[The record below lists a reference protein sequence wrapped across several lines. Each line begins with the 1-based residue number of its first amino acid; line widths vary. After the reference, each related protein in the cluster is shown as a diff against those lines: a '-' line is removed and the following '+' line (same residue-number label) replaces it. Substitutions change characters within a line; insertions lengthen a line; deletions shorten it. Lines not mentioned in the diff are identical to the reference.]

1 MDFSFFYKKRQGSL
15 LQTLVM
21 CILMASISVMIMK
34 WIMMRYTMSVRLNRS
49 VQSKARAE
57 GVFYNRMSG
66 WNYQNAPADFSNVVD
81 GKTVNGQIRSTNLY
95 GRNVSVV
102 NLRIDEDL

>member
-1 MDFSFFYKKRQGSL
+1 MDFSLFYKKRKGSL

-34 WIMMRYTMSVRLNRS
+34 WIMMRYSMSVRLNRS
-49 VQSKARAE
+49 VQSKARVE
-57 GVFYNRMSG
+57 GVFYRRMSG
-66 WNYQNAPADFSNVVD
+66 WNYQNAPTNFSETVD
-81 GKTVNGQIRSTNLY
+81 GKTVSGTIGSTNLY

-102 NLRIDEDL
+102 NVRVDEDL